1 MACASWGRVHM
12 IVLVPYDSTWPLSFA
27 EEAAR
32 LRTVCGP
39 GLIRIDHIGS
49 TSVPG
54 LAAKPII
61 DVQVTVDALAFLAE
75 WVERLARIG
84 YTHHPSQDDVEYP
97 FFHRP
102 TGWPHTHHV
111 HLCLPDCAVG
121 RATLALR
128 DYLRDHPAQRDAYA
142 TEKQRLASLHVGDTG
157 DRREAYASV
166 KSPFL
171 DPRIARA
178 LQLGYPRE

>member
-1 MACASWGRVHM
+1 MIKLAS
-12 IVLVPYDSTWPLSFA
+12 YDSTWPARFA

-32 LRTVCGP
+32 LWSACGP
-39 GLIRIDHIGS
+39 RVLRIDHVGS

-54 LAAKPII
+54 LEAKPII
-61 DVQVTVDALAFLAE
+61 DVQITVDTLAPLVA
-75 WVERLARIG
+75 WVSRLVRLG
-84 YTHHPSQDDVEYP
+84 YTHHPSPDDIEYP

-102 TGWPHTHHV
+102 AGWPHTHHV
-111 HLCLPDCAVG
+111 HLCAPESVIG

-128 DYLRDHPAQRDAYA
+128 DYLREHPAERDAYA
-142 TEKQRLASLHVGDTG
+142 IEKRRLAALYVGDTA
-157 DRREAYASV
+157 DRREAYASA

-171 DPRIARA
+171 DPLIARA